1 MRNIDGRPVTIRA
14 ACGYHGYGS
23 YPFSINRET
32 RQGVKG
38 FRATWL
44 PTNNSDRFATKREA
58 VAFIKAHE
66 AIAYAPAATDE
77 SEV

>member
-1 MRNIDGRPVTIRA
+1 MRDIYGLKVTIRA
-14 ACGYHGYGS
+14 QRGYHGYGS
-23 YPFSINRET
+23 YPFSITRET

-44 PTNNSDRFATKREA
+44 PTDNSARFATKREA

-66 AIAYAPAATDE
+66 AIAYGTD
-77 SEV
+77 